1 MPRPPRPP
9 PKPKRQDRG
18 RGSVSQQPGGWWL
31 ARMPRDGEGRRKAHR
46 CESWDA
52 GRAWLDSQLD
62 PQGPTGADELLGRY
76 LRRWLARH
84 EPTLAPQSIERY
96 RYAVRACLP
105 IAERRVGDLDHTHF
119 QDVLA
124 SMLRRGLAAATV
136 TGTRAILHVAMEDLV
151 PGVLAQNPL
160 KRTRVQKTEPKTV
173 EFWDEQEQAA
183 ILAAAFE
190 HPLEP
195 LVAIGLS
202 AGLRIGELMAL
213 QWTDLGRD
221 GVLTV
226 QRSLHSRGK
235 MVGPTK
241 ARRPRRIKLPGPLL
255 ALLASYR
262 ARQPFIG
269 RWICSRPDGAPWGP
283 EHFRR
288 ATTTLARKAG
298 VKRLHPHAA
307 YRHSAAYRLM
317 AAGIIPNQVAAI
329 LGHSKASI
337 SVNTYGHFSPA
348 DEVAATAAM
357 GRLFTDSEA
366 LGTGLGLVEDDSFTK

>member
-1 MPRPPRPP
+1 MPRKPP
-9 PKPKRQDRG
+9 PKPPRQDRG
-18 RGSVSQQPGGWWL
+18 RGSVSLQPGGWWL
-31 ARMPRDGEGRRKAHR
+31 ARMPRDGEGRRKARR
-46 CESWDA
+46 CPSREA

-76 LRRWLARH
+76 LRRWLERH
-84 EPTLAPQSIERY
+84 EPTLAPQSVERY

-124 SMLRRGLAAATV
+124 ALLRRGLAAATV

-151 PGVLAQNPL
+151 PAILPQNPL
-160 KRTRVQKTEPKTV
+160 KRTRVQKTEPQPV
-173 EFWDEQEQAA
+173 DFWDEREQAA

-195 LVAIGLS
+195 LVAIGLA

-221 GVLTV
+221 GILTV

-235 MVGPTK
+235 GVGPTK
-241 ARRPRRIKLPGPLL
+241 ARRVRRIKLPPELL
-255 ALLASYR
+255 DLLVSYR
-262 ARQPFIG
+262 ERQPYLG

-288 ATTTLARKAG
+288 ATTELARQAG

-317 AAGIIPNQVAAI
+317 AAGIVPNQVAAI
-329 LGHSKASI
+329 LGHSKASL
-337 SVNTYGHFSPA
+337 SVNQYGHFSPA
-348 DEVAATAAM
+348 DEAAATAVM

-366 LGTGLGLVEDDSFTK
+366 LGTGLGLAGADSRTK